1 MCCSQTSL
9 SCPTS
14 KYENP
19 AHDQHTS
26 KDGLSIKDKIH
37 TQKKQINLEKKSIN
51 RAKTLKIYII
61 NIFRGGT
68 EGIINMKQENEIG
81 NNKELLGKNIAK
93 MKSLV

>member
-1 MCCSQTSL
+1 M
-9 SCPTS
+9 
-14 KYENP
+14 
-19 AHDQHTS
+19 
-26 KDGLSIKDKIH
+26 
-37 TQKKQINLEKKSIN
+37 EKKSIN